1 MLTVNK
7 NKVAEWM
14 LLSYLSEQR
23 YLQDKLVFFEKKY
36 KVSFTEFETKID
48 NSPEEDFEKWDDY
61 IEWKAYSNF
70 YHNVT
75 KTIEDV
81 RLGNFKV
88 A

>member
-1 MLTVNK
+1 MLTINK

-14 LLSYLSEQR
+14 LLSYLSDQK
-23 YLQDKLVFFEKKY
+23 YFNDKLIIFEKKY
-36 KVSFTEFETKID
+36 KITFTKFEKEI
-48 NSPEEDFEKWDDY
+48 NSSSEDDFEKWDDY
-61 IEWKAYSNF
+61 IEWKAYNNF

>member
-1 MLTVNK
+1 MLTINK

-14 LLSYLSEQR
+14 LLSYLSEQK
-23 YLQDKLVFFEKKY
+23 YFYDKLLFFEKKY
-36 KVSFTEFETKID
+36 KITFTKFEKEIND
-48 NSPEEDFEKWDDY
+48 SSEELFEKWDDY
-61 IEWKAYSNF
+61 IDWKAYTNF
-70 YHNVT
+70 HQNIT

>member
-7 NKVAEWM
+7 NKVAEWI

-23 YLQDKLVFFEKKY
+23 YLQDKLLFFEKKY
-36 KVSFTEFETKID
+36 KVDFTKFEKEIN
-48 NSPEEDFEKWDDY
+48 NSIKEDFDKWDDY
-61 IEWKAYSNF
+61 IEWKAYNAF